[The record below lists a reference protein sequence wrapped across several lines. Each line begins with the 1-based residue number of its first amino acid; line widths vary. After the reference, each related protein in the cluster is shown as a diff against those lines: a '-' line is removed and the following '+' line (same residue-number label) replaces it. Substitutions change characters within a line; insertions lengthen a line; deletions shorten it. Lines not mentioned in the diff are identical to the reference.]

1 MSVYLPPA
9 FASRDTDAVAQ
20 LILRHPFA
28 TLVTPT
34 ADELQISHLPL
45 LLHRSEGAHGVLIGH
60 VARANPHWRVL
71 AERTSVAIFHGPHA
85 YVSPSWYSDPAAM
98 VPTWNYAVVHLHG
111 SGEVIDD
118 PARKRET
125 VEELTTHFEASRP
138 APWHLQ
144 LTGARLAAMLDAIVA
159 FRIPVTRVEAKFK
172 MSQNR
177 SAIDRARVAEA
188 LREEFD
194 AAAVATGEW
203 MMRNAGKG

>member
-9 FASRDTDAVAQ
+9 FASGDTGAVAK
-20 LILRHPFA
+20 LILHHPFA

-34 ADELQISHLPL
+34 ADEPQITHLPL
-45 LLHRSEGAHGVLIGH
+45 LLHPSGAHGALIGH
-60 VARANPHWRVL
+60 VARANPHWGVL

-98 VPTWNYAVVHLHG
+98 VPTWNYAVVHAHG
-111 SGEVIDD
+111 LGELIDD
-118 PARKRET
+118 PARKREI
-125 VEELTTHFEASRP
+125 VEELTARFETSRQ

-177 SAIDRARVAEA
+177 SGIDRARVAAA
-188 LREEFD
+188 LREESD
-194 AAAVATGEW
+194 ADAVATGEW
-203 MMRNAGKG
+203 MMRDAGKS

>member
-9 FASRDTDAVAQ
+9 FASGDTDAAAQ

-34 ADELQISHLPL
+34 ADEPQISHLPL
-45 LLHRSEGAHGVLIGH
+45 LLHRSEGAQGALIGH
-60 VARANPHWRVL
+60 VARANPHARVL
-71 AERTSVAIFHGPHA
+71 AERTSLAIFHGPHA

-98 VPTWNYAVVHLHG
+98 VPTWNYAVVHVHG
-111 SGEVIDD
+111 IGELIDE
-118 PARKRET
+118 PARKREI
-125 VEELTTHFEASRP
+125 VEELTARFETSRQ

-144 LTGARLAAMLDAIVA
+144 LTGTRLAAMLDAIVA

-177 SAIDRARVAEA
+177 SGIDRARVAAA
-188 LREEFD
+188 LRDESD
-194 AAAVATGEW
+194 ADAVATGEW
-203 MMRNAGKG
+203 MMGDAGES